1 MITPMPNTTTSKIA
15 RGLVEAQE
23 HYTLT
28 TSRVLTLIVV
38 VNDDDE
44 VDAVLDSIRDASH
57 EHPSR
62 VLVVIRG
69 NRRAEPLLNAEL
81 RVGGEAGA
89 SEIVVMHLFGALADN
104 AESVVTPLL
113 LPDTPIVV
121 WWPTA
126 APSEPART
134 PIGALGQRRITHAA
148 TKQDLA
154 SLSSGYTPG
163 DTDMA
168 WGEITQWRGIVA
180 SSLDRLPHEPVQ
192 RVEVSGPS
200 DSLAVD
206 LAAAWLLDR
215 LGVPVKRVVSEA
227 SPSAPASS
235 AAEDAEE
242 TFTIHSVHFF
252 RETSDILIDAAAPGS
267 VRVNVPGSPE
277 SMVALNTRSSAEIL
291 SEELRHLDADKAY
304 AHTLRGLRR
313 VEY

>member
-1 MITPMPNTTTSKIA
+1 MITPMPNTTTSKIS

-38 VNDDDE
+38 VNADDE

-69 NRRAEPLLNAEL
+69 NRLAEPLLNAEL

-121 WWPTA
+121 WWATA
-126 APSEPART
+126 APPRPSQT

-148 TKQDLA
+148 EKEDLRT
-154 SLSSGYTPG
+154 LSAGYAPG

-192 RVEVSGPS
+192 RVEISGPA

-215 LGVPVKRVVSEA
+215 LAVPVKRIVSDDNDD
-227 SPSAPASS
+227 SS
-235 AAEDAEE
+235 EK
-242 TFTIHSVHFF
+242 FTIHSVQFF
-252 RETSDILIDAAAPGS
+252 RETSDIMIEATEEGS

-277 SMVALNTRSSAEIL
+277 SMVALNTRSRAEIL

-304 AHTLRGLRR
+304 AHTLRGLQQ
-313 VEY
+313 VDY

>member
-38 VNDDDE
+38 VNVDDE
-44 VDAVLDSIRDASH
+44 VDAVLDSVRDASH

-62 VLVVIRG
+62 VLVVITGSRD
-69 NRRAEPLLNAEL
+69 AEPLLNAEL

-89 SEIVVMHLFGALADN
+89 SEIVVMHLFGPLADN

-126 APSEPART
+126 APEEPSKT
-134 PIGALGQRRITHAA
+134 PIGELGQRRITHAA
-148 TKQDLA
+148 EKGDLRR
-154 SLSSGYTPG
+154 LSSGYAPG

-180 SSLDRLPHEPVQ
+180 SSLDRLPHEPVK
-192 RVEVSGPS
+192 RVEISGPS

-206 LAAAWLLDR
+206 LAAAWMLDR
-215 LGVPVKRVVSEA
+215 LAVPVRRVVSD
-227 SPSAPASS
+227 APG
-235 AAEDAEE
+235 EK
-242 TFTIHSVHFF
+242 FTIHSVRFF
-252 RETSDILIDAAAPGS
+252 RETSDIIIEAAEEGS

-277 SMVALNTRSSAEIL
+277 SMVALNTRSRAEIL
-291 SEELRHLDADKAY
+291 SEELRHLDADEAY
-304 AHTLRGLRR
+304 AHTLRGLAQ
-313 VEY
+313 VDY

>member
-1 MITPMPNTTTSKIA
+1 MPNTTTSKIA

-38 VNDDDE
+38 VNVDDE
-44 VDAVLDSIRDASH
+44 VDAVLDSVRDASH

-62 VLVVIRG
+62 VLVVITGSRD
-69 NRRAEPLLNAEL
+69 AEPLLNAEL

-89 SEIVVMHLFGALADN
+89 SEIVVMHLFGPLADN

-126 APSEPART
+126 APEEPSKT
-134 PIGALGQRRITHAA
+134 PIGELGQRRITHAA
-148 TKQDLA
+148 EKGDLRR
-154 SLSSGYTPG
+154 LSSGYAPG

-180 SSLDRLPHEPVQ
+180 SSLDRLPHEPVK
-192 RVEVSGPS
+192 RVEISGPS

-206 LAAAWLLDR
+206 LAAAWMLDR
-215 LGVPVKRVVSEA
+215 LAVPVKRVVSD
-227 SPSAPASS
+227 APG
-235 AAEDAEE
+235 EK
-242 TFTIHSVHFF
+242 FTIHSVRFF
-252 RETSDILIDAAAPGS
+252 RETSDIIIEAAEEGS

-277 SMVALNTRSSAEIL
+277 SMVALNTRSRAEIL
-291 SEELRHLDADKAY
+291 SEELRHLDADEAY
-304 AHTLRGLRR
+304 AHTLRGLAQ
-313 VEY
+313 VDY

>member
-38 VNDDDE
+38 LNADDE

-126 APSEPART
+126 APPEPART
-134 PIGALGQRRITHAA
+134 PIGALGQRRITHAI
-148 TKQDLA
+148 TKQDLGN
-154 SLSSGYTPG
+154 LSSGYTPG

-180 SSLDRLPHEPVQ
+180 SSLDRLPHEAVQ

-200 DSLAVD
+200 NSLAVD
-206 LAAAWLLDR
+206 LAAAWLHDR
-215 LGVPVKRVVSEA
+215 LGVPVKRLVTESSGA
-227 SPSAPASS
+227 KSS
-235 AAEDAEE
+235 ADEK
-242 TFTIHSVHFF
+242 FTIHSVHFF
-252 RETSDILIDAAAPGS
+252 RDTSDIIIDAVEAGS

-304 AHTLRGLRR
+304 AHTLRGLRH
-313 VEY
+313 VDY

>member
-1 MITPMPNTTTSKIA
+1 
-15 RGLVEAQE
+15 
-23 HYTLT
+23 
-28 TSRVLTLIVV
+28 
-38 VNDDDE
+38 
-44 VDAVLDSIRDASH
+44 
-57 EHPSR
+57 
-62 VLVVIRG
+62 
-69 NRRAEPLLNAEL
+69 
-81 RVGGEAGA
+81 
-89 SEIVVMHLFGALADN
+89 
-104 AESVVTPLL
+104 
-113 LPDTPIVV
+113 
-121 WWPTA
+121 
-126 APSEPART
+126 
-134 PIGALGQRRITHAA
+134 A

-235 AAEDAEE
+235 AAEDTEE

-252 RETSDILIDAAAPGS
+252 RETSDIIIDASEPGS
-267 VRVNVPGSPE
+267 VRVIVPGSPE
-277 SMVALNTRSSAEIL
+277 SMIALDTRSSADIFSAAL
-291 SEELRHLDADKAY
+291 FTLDFY
-304 AHTLRGLRR
+304 ISSAHTLRCVSR
-313 VEY
+313 VITLLHYISSL

>member
-1 MITPMPNTTTSKIA
+1 MPNTTTSKIA

-38 VNDDDE
+38 VNADDE

-192 RVEVSGPS
+192 RVEVSGPA

-215 LGVPVKRVVSEA
+215 LAVPVKRIVSDDNDD
-227 SPSAPASS
+227 SS
-235 AAEDAEE
+235 EK
-242 TFTIHSVHFF
+242 FTIHSVQFF
-252 RETSDILIDAAAPGS
+252 RETSDIMIEATEEGS

-277 SMVALNTRSSAEIL
+277 SMVALNTRSRAEIL

-304 AHTLRGLRR
+304 AHTLRGLRH
-313 VEY
+313 VDY

>member
-38 VNDDDE
+38 LNADDE

-126 APSEPART
+126 APPEPART
-134 PIGALGQRRITHAA
+134 PIGALGQRRITHAI
-148 TKQDLA
+148 TKQDLGN
-154 SLSSGYTPG
+154 LSSGYTPG

-180 SSLDRLPHEPVQ
+180 SSLDRLPHETVQ

-200 DSLAVD
+200 NSLAVD
-206 LAAAWLLDR
+206 LAAAWLHDR
-215 LGVPVKRVVSEA
+215 LGVPVKRLVTESSGA
-227 SPSAPASS
+227 KSS
-235 AAEDAEE
+235 ADEK
-242 TFTIHSVHFF
+242 FTIHSVHFS
-252 RETSDILIDAAAPGS
+252 RDTSDIIIDAVEAGS

-304 AHTLRGLRR
+304 AHTLRGLRH
-313 VEY
+313 VDY

>member
-38 VNDDDE
+38 LNADDE

-126 APSEPART
+126 APPEPART
-134 PIGALGQRRITHAA
+134 PIGALGQRRITHAI
-148 TKQDLA
+148 TKQDLGN
-154 SLSSGYTPG
+154 LSSGYTPG

-180 SSLDRLPHEPVQ
+180 SSLDRLPHETVQ

-200 DSLAVD
+200 NSLAVD
-206 LAAAWLLDR
+206 LAAAWLHDR
-215 LGVPVKRVVSEA
+215 LGVPVKRLVTESSGA
-227 SPSAPASS
+227 KSS
-235 AAEDAEE
+235 ADEK
-242 TFTIHSVHFF
+242 FTIHSVHFF
-252 RETSDILIDAAAPGS
+252 RDTSDIIIDAVEAGS

-304 AHTLRGLRR
+304 AHTLRGLRH
-313 VEY
+313 VDY

>member
-38 VNDDDE
+38 VNVDDE
-44 VDAVLDSIRDASH
+44 VDAVLDSVRDASH

-62 VLVVIRG
+62 VLVVITGSRD
-69 NRRAEPLLNAEL
+69 AEPLLNAEL

-89 SEIVVMHLFGALADN
+89 SEIVVMHLFGPLADN

-126 APSEPART
+126 APEEPSKT
-134 PIGALGQRRITHAA
+134 PIGELGQLRITHAA
-148 TKQDLA
+148 EKGDLRR
-154 SLSSGYTPG
+154 LSSGYAPG

-180 SSLDRLPHEPVQ
+180 SSLDRLPHEPVK
-192 RVEVSGPS
+192 RVEISGPS

-206 LAAAWLLDR
+206 LAAAWMLDR
-215 LGVPVKRVVSEA
+215 LAVPVKRVVSD
-227 SPSAPASS
+227 APG
-235 AAEDAEE
+235 EK
-242 TFTIHSVHFF
+242 FTIHSVRFF
-252 RETSDILIDAAAPGS
+252 RETSDIIIEAAEEGS

-277 SMVALNTRSSAEIL
+277 SMVALNTRSRAEIL
-291 SEELRHLDADKAY
+291 SEELRHLDADEAY
-304 AHTLRGLRR
+304 AHTLRGLAQ
-313 VEY
+313 VDY

>member
-38 VNDDDE
+38 LRAEDE
-44 VDAVLDSIRDASH
+44 LDAVLDSIRDASH

-62 VLVVIRG
+62 VLVVITG
-69 NRRAEPLLNAEL
+69 EQDSEPVLNAEL

-89 SEIVVMHLFGALADN
+89 SEIVVMHLFGPLADN

-121 WWPTA
+121 WWPSA
-126 APSEPART
+126 APQEPSKT
-134 PIGALGQRRITHAA
+134 PIGALGQRRITRAA
-148 TKQDLA
+148 GTDELKE
-154 SLSSGYTPG
+154 LSAGYAPG

-180 SSLDRLPHEPVQ
+180 SALDRLPHEPVKS
-192 RVEVSGPS
+192 VEIAGPA

-215 LGVPVKRVVSEA
+215 LAVPVKRTVSN
-227 SPSAPASS
+227 
-235 AAEDAEE
+235 DNEE
-242 TFTIHSVHFF
+242 LFTVHSLRFF
-252 RETSDILIDAAAPGS
+252 RETSDIHIEASEAGS
-267 VRVNVPGSPE
+267 IRVDVPGSPE
-277 SMVALNTRSSAEIL
+277 SMVALNTRSVAEML
-291 SEELRHLDADKAY
+291 SEELRHLDADETY
-304 AHTLRGLRR
+304 AHTLRGLAK
-313 VEY
+313 VDYN

>member
-38 VNDDDE
+38 LNADDE

-126 APSEPART
+126 APPEPART
-134 PIGALGQRRITHAA
+134 PIGALGQRRITHAI
-148 TKQDLA
+148 TKQDLGN
-154 SLSSGYTPG
+154 LSSGYTPG

-180 SSLDRLPHEPVQ
+180 SSLDRLPHEAVQ

-200 DSLAVD
+200 NSLAVD
-206 LAAAWLLDR
+206 LAAAWLHDR
-215 LGVPVKRVVSEA
+215 LGVPVKRLVTELSGA
-227 SPSAPASS
+227 KSS
-235 AAEDAEE
+235 ADEK
-242 TFTIHSVHFF
+242 FTIHSVHFF
-252 RETSDILIDAAAPGS
+252 RDTSDIIIDAVEAGS

-277 SMVALNTRSSAEIL
+277 SVVALNTRSSAEIL

-304 AHTLRGLRR
+304 AHTLRGLRQ
-313 VEY
+313 VDY

>member
-38 VNDDDE
+38 VNVDDE
-44 VDAVLDSIRDASH
+44 VDAVLDSVRDASH

-62 VLVVIRG
+62 VLVVITGSRD
-69 NRRAEPLLNAEL
+69 AEPLLNAEL

-89 SEIVVMHLFGALADN
+89 SEIVVMHLFGPLADN

-126 APSEPART
+126 APEGPSKT
-134 PIGALGQRRITHAA
+134 PIGKLGQRRITYAA
-148 TKQDLA
+148 AKGDLRR
-154 SLSSGYTPG
+154 LSSGYAPG

-180 SSLDRLPHEPVQ
+180 SSLDRLPHEPVK
-192 RVEVSGPS
+192 RVEISGPS

-206 LAAAWLLDR
+206 LAAAWMLDR
-215 LGVPVKRVVSEA
+215 LAVPVKRVVSD
-227 SPSAPASS
+227 APD
-235 AAEDAEE
+235 EK
-242 TFTIHSVHFF
+242 FTIHSAQFF
-252 RETSDILIDAAAPGS
+252 RETSDIIIEASEEGS

-277 SMVALNTRSSAEIL
+277 SMVALNTRSRAEIL
-291 SEELRHLDADKAY
+291 SEELRHLDADEAY
-304 AHTLRGLRR
+304 AHTLRGLAQ
-313 VEY
+313 VDY

>member
-38 VNDDDE
+38 LNADDE

-126 APSEPART
+126 APPEPART
-134 PIGALGQRRITHAA
+134 PIGALGQRRITHAI
-148 TKQDLA
+148 TKQDLGN
-154 SLSSGYTPG
+154 LSSGYTPG

-180 SSLDRLPHEPVQ
+180 SSLDRLPHEAVQ

-200 DSLAVD
+200 NSLAVD
-206 LAAAWLLDR
+206 LAAAWLHDR
-215 LGVPVKRVVSEA
+215 LGVPVKRLVTELSGA
-227 SPSAPASS
+227 KSS
-235 AAEDAEE
+235 ADEK
-242 TFTIHSVHFF
+242 FTIHSVHFF
-252 RETSDILIDAAAPGS
+252 RDTSDIIIDAVEAGS

-304 AHTLRGLRR
+304 AHTLRGLRH
-313 VEY
+313 VDY

>member
-38 VNDDDE
+38 VNADDE

-126 APSEPART
+126 APPEPART

-148 TKQDLA
+148 TKQDLGN
-154 SLSSGYTPG
+154 LSSGYTPG

-180 SSLDRLPHEPVQ
+180 SSLDRLPHEAVQ

-200 DSLAVD
+200 NSLAVD
-206 LAAAWLLDR
+206 LAAAWLHDR
-215 LGVPVKRVVSEA
+215 LGVPVKRLVTES
-227 SPSAPASS
+227 SS
-235 AAEDAEE
+235 AKSSADEK
-242 TFTIHSVHFF
+242 FTIHSVHFF
-252 RETSDILIDAAAPGS
+252 RDTSDIIIDAVEAGS

-304 AHTLRGLRR
+304 AHTLRGLRQ
-313 VEY
+313 VDY

>member
-38 VNDDDE
+38 VNVDDE
-44 VDAVLDSIRDASH
+44 VDAVLDSVRDASH

-62 VLVVIRG
+62 VLVVITGSRD
-69 NRRAEPLLNAEL
+69 AEPLLNAEL

-89 SEIVVMHLFGALADN
+89 SEIVVMHLFGPLADN

-126 APSEPART
+126 APEEPSKT
-134 PIGALGQRRITHAA
+134 PIGELGQRRITHAA
-148 TKQDLA
+148 AKGDLRR
-154 SLSSGYTPG
+154 LSSGYAPG

-180 SSLDRLPHEPVQ
+180 SSLDRLPHEPVK
-192 RVEVSGPS
+192 RVEISGPS

-206 LAAAWLLDR
+206 LAAAWMLDR
-215 LGVPVKRVVSEA
+215 LAVPVKRVVSD
-227 SPSAPASS
+227 APG
-235 AAEDAEE
+235 EK
-242 TFTIHSVHFF
+242 FTIHSVRFF
-252 RETSDILIDAAAPGS
+252 RETSDIIIEAAEEGS

-277 SMVALNTRSSAEIL
+277 SMVALNTRSRAEIL
-291 SEELRHLDADKAY
+291 SEELRHLDADEAY
-304 AHTLRGLRR
+304 AHTLRGLAQ
-313 VEY
+313 VDY